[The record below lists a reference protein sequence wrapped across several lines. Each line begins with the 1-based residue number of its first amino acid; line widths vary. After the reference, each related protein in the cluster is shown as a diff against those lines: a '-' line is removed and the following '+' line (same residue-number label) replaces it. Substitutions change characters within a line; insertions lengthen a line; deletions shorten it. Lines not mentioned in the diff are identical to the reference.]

1 VAAVQIAKGESE
13 SESKHDAALTSGL
26 GCKVIGTAST
36 DTKRGIATRAGADYV
51 IDYTKEGWQKEVL
64 ELTGN
69 RGVDVVYDP
78 VGLLVPSLKCVAWNA
93 RLLVV
98 GFAGGTIEKVP
109 ANLVLLKNVAI
120 LGVRGGET
128 SGEQRVSEILG

>member
-1 VAAVQIAKGESE
+1 
-13 SESKHDAALTSGL
+13 
-26 GCKVIGTAST
+26 VIGTAGT
-36 DTKRGIATRAGADYV
+36 PAKRAIATRAGADYV
-51 IDYTKEGWQKEVL
+51 LDYTAPGWQQEVL
-64 ELTGN
+64 KITGG

-78 VGLLVPSLKCVAWNA
+78 VGMLIPSLKCVAWNA

-109 ANLVLLKNVAI
+109 ANLVLLKNVAV

-128 SGEQRVSEILG
+128 SGE